1 MPGLKKVSHHKKVLA
16 FTDPVPVKGHKVGTE
31 LAKKREARE
40 AIISFVNMNSGR
52 LQEWLEEIYEE
63 KGATEAVRMM
73 LELVEY
79 AVPKLSRVEHTGADE
94 GPVEINITWQ
104 GGM

>member
-1 MPGLKKVSHHKKVLA
+1 MKKVSHHKKVVA
-16 FTDPVPVKGHKVGTE
+16 FTEPVPTRGLKKGMT

-40 AIISFVNMNSGR
+40 AIISFVDANAGR